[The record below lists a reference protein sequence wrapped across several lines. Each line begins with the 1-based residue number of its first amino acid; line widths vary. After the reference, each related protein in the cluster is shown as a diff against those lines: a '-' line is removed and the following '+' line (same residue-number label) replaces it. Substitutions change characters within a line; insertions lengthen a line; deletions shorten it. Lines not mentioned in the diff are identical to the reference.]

1 MGCTGSYR
9 KKLQTIDSK
18 VTHQELIDSWLDYN
32 ISYHERS
39 YFGITVIVFDP
50 KNDDK
55 KILVGSHWKTVIDQ
69 KTWTEFANANTTSDG
84 NFKLPR
90 GKITPTQTSETTG
103 VLELWGLNN
112 QQYGFFIRQERMD
125 FVCKAGRWKYI
136 AGTLVGS
143 YPRIAS
149 KIDLSSNPDISK
161 THNF

>member
-1 MGCTGSYR
+1 MKIKILAGIIFLIIVLMIGCTGSYR

-18 VTHQELIDSWLDYN
+18 VTHQELIDSWSDYN
-32 ISYHERS
+32 ISYHDRS
-39 YFGITVIVFDP
+39 YFGTTVIVFDP

-125 FVCKAGRWKYI
+125 FVCKAGR
-136 AGTLVGS
+136 
-143 YPRIAS
+143 
-149 KIDLSSNPDISK
+149 
-161 THNF
+161 